1 MTLETS
7 EKEGRRHNR
16 RLAKKR
22 VQWLIEALCFVSSSV
37 LADSLVLRNP
47 LLRQAP
53 NRYASPKKTTR
64 PTLNELKN
72 ERQNANASA
81 KSKEL
86 HPNAQSQPN
95 AAHLP
100 LPLRTRQQLDSDNA

>member
-53 NRYASPKKTTR
+53 NRCAACKKTQ
-64 PTLNELKN
+64 PDSFSWIVKN
-72 ERQNANASA
+72 CKKA
-81 KSKEL
+81 L
-86 HPNAQSQPN
+86 V
-95 AAHLP
+95 LP
-100 LPLRTRQQLDSDNA
+100 